1 MIRLTSL
8 ALLLCLFSL
17 PAFAQNQ
24 PLPASRDTFRAALTE
39 ILKAN
44 PTVKAADGCELSKPA
59 ITSLEVRENAQTPG
73 DILGLG
79 RVAYCAPDAT
89 PRDFELILRH
99 DQRWIFL
106 GAFSVTHGPNL
117 DTISEVSTFMT
128 PPSLQAVV
136 LPGEEDKPVQTTE
149 SGLKYVVLEEGQ
161 GDKPKKGAT
170 ITAEYTGWLTD
181 GTKFD
186 SSKDHPGEF
195 SFAVGTGQVIAG
207 WDEALLDMKPGESR
221 KLILP
226 PNLGYG
232 ARGAGGVI
240 PPNATLIFE
249 VKLVNIK

>member
-1 MIRLTSL
+1 MIRPVFL
-8 ALLLCLFSL
+8 ALFLLCV
-17 PAFAQNQ
+17 PAFAQPQ
-24 PLPASRDTFRAALTE
+24 PVPASRDTFRAALDE

-44 PTVKAADGCELSKPA
+44 PTPKAADGAALAKPTVSS
-59 ITSLEVRENAQTPG
+59 IEVRENASSPG

-79 RVAYCAPDAT
+79 RVSYCAPDGI
-89 PRDFELILRH
+89 PRDFEFILRH
-99 DQRWIFL
+99 DQRWIML

-117 DTISEVSTFMT
+117 DTISEVTTFMT

-136 LPGEEDKPVQTTE
+136 LPGEEGKPVQTTA
-149 SGLKYVVLEEGQ
+149 SGLKYVVLAEGK
-161 GDKPKKGAT
+161 GDKPKKGQS

-195 SFAVGTGQVIAG
+195 SFEVGIGRVIPG

-221 KLILP
+221 KLIIP
-226 PNLGYG
+226 PALAYG
-232 ARGAGGVI
+232 ERGAGGVI

-249 VKLVNIK
+249 VKLVK